1 MSNRNPTRNTPNRNA
16 GIGGSASAQLSVST
30 SPLPD
35 PGIFNRYEPHVQDT
49 IMEMTKKEQEHRHAM
64 NAIVIEMHK
73 ESLRREIGVRKI
85 GQFLA
90 IGAVIVVCLFAGYL
104 AHLGY
109 SNYAAM
115 VAGGVLV
122 SLVIA
127 FLTSGKTVKLTQVQP
142 DISGLN
148 SEIESPVQ

>member
-1 MSNRNPTRNTPNRNA
+1 MTNRKPTRNHNP
-16 GIGGSASAQLSVST
+16 GVIGSASAQLSVSS

-35 PGIFNRYEPHVQDT
+35 PGIFNRYELHVQDT
-49 IMEMTKKEQEHRHAM
+49 IMEMSKKEQEHRHSM
-64 NAIVIEMHK
+64 NERIIEIQK
-73 ESLRREIGVRKI
+73 ENLKKEIGVRKI

-90 IGAVIVVCLFAGYL
+90 IGAVIVVCVFAGYL
-104 AHLGY
+104 AYLGY

-127 FLTSGKTVKLTQVQP
+127 FLTSGKTVKLTQVQSGIP
-142 DISGLN
+142 GLN
-148 SEIESPVQ
+148 TEADQPVQ